1 MNEQL
6 TAAIIAGLD
15 SMPIETRFLLRGI
28 QIGIAAANE
37 SEATKRE
44 ELIRCGLYEASHPG
58 PNPGDHG
65 PH

>member
-1 MNEQL
+1 MTEQL

-28 QIGIAAANE
+28 QIGIAAAKE
-37 SEATKRE
+37 AEATKRE
-44 ELIRCGLYEASHPG
+44 ELIRCGIYEASHPAPG
-58 PNPGDHG
+58 PGDHG